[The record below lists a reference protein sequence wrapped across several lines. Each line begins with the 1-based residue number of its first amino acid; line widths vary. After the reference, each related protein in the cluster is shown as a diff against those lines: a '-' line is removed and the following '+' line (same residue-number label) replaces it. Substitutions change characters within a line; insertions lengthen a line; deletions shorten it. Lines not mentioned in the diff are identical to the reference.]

1 MAFDIAR
8 VHSSQRN
15 GATGAFLL
23 WLSKVSIEKLLK
35 FRFAMQKWLFFLHVV
50 LIEVRASWMTVNIF
64 ALVKSL
70 LIKCAKMIY

>member
-50 LIEVRASWMTVNIF
+50 LIARFMNDRKYLCI
-64 ALVKSL
+64 
-70 LIKCAKMIY
+70 C